1 MYNKD
6 LNIYER
12 HVIFIVKNGIRA
24 GKLYFMHNTGTVIE
38 ISSKKCRLS
47 L

>member
-12 HVIFIVKNGIRA
+12 HVILIVKKAIRKGI
-24 GKLYFMHNTGTVIE
+24 LYFMYNTGTVINE
-38 ISSKKCRLS
+38 ISSKK
-47 L
+47 